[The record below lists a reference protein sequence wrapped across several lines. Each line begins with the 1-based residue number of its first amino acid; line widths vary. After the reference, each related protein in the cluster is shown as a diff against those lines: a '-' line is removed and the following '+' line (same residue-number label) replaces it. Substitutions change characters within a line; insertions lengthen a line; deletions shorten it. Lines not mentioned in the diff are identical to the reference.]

1 MKRFFDHAASN
12 KTRLVAEGMDAMWN
26 EARKTG
32 QRQHAREFGVPMS
45 CYPCASGAILW
56 RANGFNYSRKSLAAL
71 LVRNAHYG
79 YE

>member
-1 MKRFFDHAASN
+1 MFFDRTQSN
-12 KTRLVAEGMDAMWN
+12 KTRMVADGMAAMRN
-26 EARKTG
+26 KARKTG
-32 QRQHAREFGVPMS
+32 ARQHASEMGVFMS

-71 LVRNAHYG
+71 LERRAHYG